1 MSSRRMTKA
10 QRERI
15 RRKDHIRRVRAE
27 HKEYRDMRR
36 GKKQSGVG
44 ILLVIC
50 ALVLVAVVTTV
61 RAYNLHEKE
70 KELTVTEKQL
80 EIELV
85 NVQQKRE
92 SLEQQQSYMKTKKYI
107 EDEAKDKLG
116 LVYTDEIVIKPR
128 GDN

>member
-1 MSSRRMTKA
+1 MTKA
-10 QRERI
+10 SRERI

-36 GKKQSGVG
+36 GKKQSGTG
-44 ILLVIC
+44 ILLVIM
-50 ALVLVAVVTTV
+50 ALVLVAAITTV
-61 RAYNLHEKE
+61 RAHNLKEKE
-70 KELTVTEKQL
+70 RELTVTEKQL

-92 SLEQQQSYMKTKKYI
+92 SLIQQQNYMKTKKYI

-116 LVYTDEIVIKPR
+116 LVYPDEIVIKPR
-128 GDN
+128 ED